1 MVNGEPCA
9 PRGACTVLEGVSN
22 AGLPHDLDVDVARL
36 RLMKADH
43 QSQQYRL
50 EDQLLKVF
58 PRQLEQDAQL
68 LEGFAQDRATL
79 AAHPEPEAEFGG
91 LTVRGSFIEDKETA
105 GKAILAACKEAA
117 QGNPV
122 EFGDYRGL
130 NMSVQ
135 FDSFANKFRLT
146 LRGAVS
152 HIMEVGSDAR
162 GNITRLTNLIQ
173 TLPDRMAKVQAE
185 NQKRKTGETGCR
197 IEHGSAPCQPRKE
210 RRTGTIIRKR
220 RMKWTRLQ

>member
-22 AGLPHDLDVDVARL
+22 AGLPHDLDADVARL

-58 PRQLEQDAQL
+58 PRQLEQDTQL

-79 AAHPEPEAEFGG
+79 AVHPEPEAEFGG
-91 LTVRGSFIEDKETA
+91 LTAHGNFIEDKEAA

-122 EFGDYRGL
+122 EFGAYRGL
-130 NMSVQ
+130 TMSVQ

-146 LRGAVS
+146 LRGAVCIS
-152 HIMEVGSDAR
+152 W
-162 GNITRLTNLIQ
+162 
-173 TLPDRMAKVQAE
+173 K
-185 NQKRKTGETGCR
+185 
-197 IEHGSAPCQPRKE
+197 SAATQGATSPA
-210 RRTGTIIRKR
+210 
-220 RMKWTRLQ
+220 

>member
-58 PRQLEQDAQL
+58 PRQLEQDTQL
-68 LEGFAQDRATL
+68 MEGFAQDKATL
-79 AAHPEPEAEFGG
+79 AANPEPEAEFCG
-91 LTVRGSFIEDKETA
+91 LTIRGSFIEDKETA

-117 QGNPV
+117 QVNPV
-122 EFGDYRGL
+122 EFGAYRGL
-130 NMSVQ
+130 TMSIQ

-152 HIMEVGSDAR
+152 HVMEVGSDAR

-173 TLPDRMAKVQAE
+173 TLPDRMTKA
-185 NQKRKTGETGCR
+185 
-197 IEHGSAPCQPRKE
+197 
-210 RRTGTIIRKR
+210 
-220 RMKWTRLQ
+220 

>member
-79 AAHPEPEAEFGG
+79 AANPEPEAEFGG
-91 LTVRGSFIEDKETA
+91 LTVRGSLIEEKKAA
-105 GKAILAACKEAA
+105 GKAILAACKEVA

-122 EFGDYRGL
+122 EFGAYRGL
-130 NMSVQ
+130 TMSVQ

-173 TLPDRMAKVQAE
+173 TLPDRMARCKHALMRQSSRWQR
-185 NQKRKTGETGCR
+185 QKRSWASPFR
-197 IEHGSAPCQPRKE
+197 RRKS
-210 RRTGTIIRKR
+210 
-220 RMKWTRLQ
+220 

>member
-58 PRQLEQDAQL
+58 PRQLEQDTQL

-79 AAHPEPEAEFGG
+79 AVHLEPEAEFGG
-91 LTVRGSFIEDKETA
+91 LTAHGNFIEDKEAA

-122 EFGDYRGL
+122 EFGAYRGL
-130 NMSVQ
+130 TMSIQ
-135 FDSFANKFRLT
+135 SGSC
-146 LRGAVS
+146 LR
-152 HIMEVGSDAR
+152 R
-162 GNITRLTNLIQ
+162 C
-173 TLPDRMAKVQAE
+173 P
-185 NQKRKTGETGCR
+185 
-197 IEHGSAPCQPRKE
+197 P
-210 RRTGTIIRKR
+210 
-220 RMKWTRLQ
+220 